1 MSKYKR
7 LGNLFGEPLTKLD
20 PEFLPKKADV
30 VRFWMSL
37 VDCSKTSRKLSP
49 EKKKEVQNEVISAVV
64 SIWEQKGLKICNDK
78 NLGTR
83 YNRLV
88 TEADSLG
95 NFPGCQKNNRSWIE
109 EQWKKKKYDSIF
121 DIGEAPSTPSSTAT
135 TPKRKSAEMVRNI
148 SFHIRL
154 CK

>member
-37 VDCSKTSRKLSP
+37 VDDSKTSRKLSP
-49 EKKKEVQNEVISAVV
+49 DKKKEVQNEVISAVV

-121 DIGEAPSTPSSTAT
+121 DIGEAPSTPSSAPT
-135 TPKRKSAEMVRNI
+135 TPLKRKSAEMVPVSNMT
-148 SFHIRL
+148 FDT
-154 CK
+154 